1 MDIEP
6 RPNEASGRGRWNPYV
21 VGALIGILSM
31 ITFAVAD
38 KPIGMS
44 TAVAQ
49 ASGACAVPV
58 LGAEGVAANAYWAKK
73 AKPVWD
79 YGALFLAGSFLGA
92 LASSLVSGTFGWSV
106 TTPLWRERFGPSVPK
121 RLFAAF
127 VGGAIALFGARLADG
142 CTSGHGISGSLQLAA
157 GSWAFFLSMF
167 ASGVV
172 AARLI
177 FNKKSPTQ
185 PNP

>member
-1 MDIEP
+1 MRIHEDPGVEK
-6 RPNEASGRGRWNPYV
+6 GRWNPYL
-21 VGALIGILSM
+21 VGALIGVLSV
-31 ITFAVAD
+31 ITFTLAD

-73 AKPVWD
+73 AIPVWD
-79 YGALFLAGSFLGA
+79 YGALFLAGTFAGA
-92 LASSLVSGTFGWSV
+92 LASALVSGSFRWSAI
-106 TTPLWRERFGPSVPK
+106 TPIWRERFGPSVPK
-121 RLFAAF
+121 RLAAAF
-127 VGGAIALFGARLADG
+127 LGGGIALFGARLADG
-142 CTSGHGISGSLQLAA
+142 CTSGHGISGSLQLAT

-167 ASGVV
+167 AGGVV

-177 FNKKSPTQ
+177 FKKQ
-185 PNP
+185 PSASE